1 MKIIPAIL
9 ETDSELVAE
18 KLADVISDGRL
29 DTIQL
34 DILDGTLSP
43 QLTVTPYDLAG
54 LDWGELR
61 VDFHLMTEDPLDYV
75 WELAAQNPSLPVR
88 AVAGQVE
95 RMSEQKAFLE
105 AIKERGW
112 QAGLALDLDT
122 PLESIDDH
130 VWGLLDQLVLMS
142 VPLGRQGQAFDE
154 HVLTKL
160 HELTHIMQE
169 YSLKTEILVDGGIKP
184 AELAQLGALG
194 VGACAVGSFLWQGD
208 YHERVEALLA
218 ASDE

>member
-1 MKIIPAIL
+1 MKIVPAIL
-9 ETDSELVAE
+9 ETDGELVAE
-18 KLADVISDGRL
+18 KLAEVISDGRL
-29 DTIQL
+29 DTVQL

-43 QLTVTPYDLAG
+43 QLTVTPYDLVSVN
-54 LDWGELR
+54 WGELK

-95 RMSEQKAFLE
+95 RMSDQKSFLT

-112 QAGLALDLDT
+112 QAGLALDLET
-122 PLESIDDH
+122 PLDSIDDH
-130 VWGLLDQLVLMS
+130 VWGLLDQIVLMS
-142 VPLGRQGQAFDE
+142 VPLGQQGQKFDD

-169 YSLKTEILVDGGIKP
+169 YSLKTEVLVDGGIKP
-184 AELAQLGALG
+184 AELAQLGAFG
-194 VGACAVGSFLWQGD
+194 VQACAVGSFLWQGN
-208 YHERVEALLA
+208 YHEKVDQLLA